1 MMNFCVDKSMVVLSS
16 KRCKTD

>member
-1 MMNFCVDKSMVVLSS
+1 MNFCVDKSMVVLSS